1 MLVKKEEEG
10 ESFVV
15 DLSSAFNSPLGKRV
29 QTSVSLIRR
38 AVRKKFGASE
48 VKIDPDLNSK
58 LWARSRS
65 KPPRHIKIKVSIVD
79 DVAHAELG

>member
-1 MLVKKEEEG
+1 MLAKKEKES

-15 DLSSAFNSPLGKRV
+15 DLSPAFSSPLGKRV
-29 QTSVSLIRR
+29 QTSISLVRR
-38 AVRKKFGASE
+38 AVKKRFDASE
-48 VKIDPDLNSK
+48 VRIDPDINSK

-79 DVAHAELG
+79 EVAHAELG